1 MTEQKH
7 ISIFKRFFL
16 KLKIEF
22 SWKIK
27 PNGTMPFLRWTLTG
41 LGNAVISF
49 FLWLWDIIKSVGKAF
64 LNIFIY
70 TYKGILWI
78 GKAIGRLCKRY
89 FIIMKEGT
97 WKTRLSFFIMG
108 SGAFF
113 NGQRIKG
120 LLYFILQAGY
130 GVFMG
135 FVGWHYV
142 YMLGTLGTK
151 VFSPAW
157 YDSVNDIWYP
167 ATTGDNSML
176 LLLFGVATVMLTI
189 AFLLAY
195 NMNIKNARENQ
206 MLMAAGKKP
215 HTFKEDVHAFVNEK
229 FHISVLSLPT
239 LTVFAFTILP
249 LIFMILIAFTNFDGD
264 HQPPGKLFTWVGLTN
279 FMNLFAGTNAY
290 YALLPKTLGKIL
302 GWTIVWA
309 IFATFLNYIFGM
321 ILALMINKK
330 GIKLKK
336 VWRTIF
342 VITIAVPQFIS
353 LLVMSRLLDNGGPI
367 VYLLQQWGW
376 VSNSFSFLS
385 LDGLTARITV
395 IVVNLWVGVP
405 YTMLITSGILM
416 NIPEDL
422 YESARIDGAGAA
434 AQFFKITLPYMLFV
448 TGPYLVTQFIG
459 NMNNFNVIYF
469 LTGGGPSS
477 LSYFQAGQTDLL
489 VTWLY
494 KLTVN
499 ESEYAVGSTIGIM
512 IFLISSFASLIMY
525 SKTGAVQKEDE
536 FQ

>member
-1 MTEQKH
+1 MKEAEGRLPF
-7 ISIFKRFFL
+7 FKWL
-16 KLKIEF
+16 LI
-22 SWKIK
+22 
-27 PNGTMPFLRWTLTG
+27 G
-41 LGNAVISF
+41 LGNF
-49 FLWLWDIIKSVGKAF
+49 FKNLLFWFWDLLKSIGMAF

-70 TYKGILWI
+70 LYKGIVWF
-78 GKAIGRLCKRY
+78 GKATARLAKRY
-89 FIIMKEGT
+89 WLIFKEGT
-97 WKTRLSFFIMG
+97 WKTILSFFVMG

-120 LLYFILQAGY
+120 ILFFLLQAGY
-130 GVFMG
+130 AAYMAII
-135 FVGWHYV
+135 GWRYV
-142 YMLGTLGTK
+142 YMLGSLGTTPPT
-151 VFSPAW
+151 PAW
-157 YDSVNDIWYP
+157 YDEINDIWHA
-167 ATTGDNSML
+167 ATDGDNSML
-176 LLLFGVATVMLTI
+176 LLLFGVATLMLTV
-189 AFLLAY
+189 AFLIGY
-195 NMNIKNARENQ
+195 NMNINNARENQ
-206 MLMAAGKKP
+206 LLVAAGKKP
-215 HTFKEDVHAFVNEK
+215 KSFKEDARAFLNEK
-229 FHISVLSLPT
+229 FHITVLSFPT
-239 LTVFAFTILP
+239 LSVFAFTILP
-249 LIFMILIAFTNFDGD
+249 LIFMILIAFTNFDRT
-264 HQPPGKLFTWVGLTN
+264 HQPPGNLFTWVGLTN
-279 FMNLFAGTNAY
+279 FINLFAGTNAY

-302 GWTIVWA
+302 VWTIVWA

-336 VWRTIF
+336 MWRTIF

-367 VYLLQQWGW
+367 VYVLQQWGW
-376 VSNSFSFLS
+376 VSQTFSFLS

-395 IVVNLWVGVP
+395 IIVNLWVGVP

-422 YESARIDGAGAA
+422 YESARIDGAGPA

-469 LTGGGPSS
+469 LTGGGPSD

-499 ESEYAVGSTIGIM
+499 QNEYAIGSTIGIL
-512 IFLISSFASLIMY
+512 IFLISSFASLIMF